1 MSGRVED
8 SMGGFD
14 NNIITTDAK
23 PRKRK
28 ISRMWII
35 RELCKKHYKAVRP
48 TAKQINNVIHMYKLN
63 RYSVDG
69 KKRSK
74 EVVKEYIKKAYAKL
88 N

>member
-1 MSGRVED
+1 MSEGRAED
-8 SMGGFD
+8 KLIKGRMGKGSAL
-14 NNIITTDAK
+14 TK
-23 PRKRK
+23 KK

-63 RYSVDG
+63 RYSLDG

-74 EVVKEYIKKAYAKL
+74 EVVKEYIAKAYAKL

>member
-1 MSGRVED
+1 MSEGRAED
-8 SMGGFD
+8 KLIKGRMGKGSAL
-14 NNIITTDAK
+14 TK
-23 PRKRK
+23 KK

-74 EVVKEYIKKAYAKL
+74 EVVKEYIAKAYAKL

>member
-1 MSGRVED
+1 MSKGRAED
-8 SMGGFD
+8 KLIKGRIGKGSALG
-14 NNIITTDAK
+14 K
-23 PRKRK
+23 KK
-28 ISRMWII
+28 ISRMWVI

-74 EVVKEYIKKAYAKL
+74 EVIKEDMQKAYAKL
-88 N
+88 T

>member
-1 MSGRVED
+1 
-8 SMGGFD
+8 MGGFD
-14 NNIITTDAK
+14 NNIITRDGS
-23 PRKRK
+23 RKRK

-74 EVVKEYIKKAYAKL
+74 EVIKEYMQKAYAKL
-88 N
+88 T

>member
-1 MSGRVED
+1 MSKGRAED
-8 SMGGFD
+8 KLIKGRMGKGSAL
-14 NNIITTDAK
+14 TK
-23 PRKRK
+23 KK

-74 EVVKEYIKKAYAKL
+74 EVIKEYMQKAYAKL
-88 N
+88 T